1 MHESPSRVL
10 IVTQYFWPENFRV
23 NELVLELQ
31 SKGFDIEVLT
41 SSPNYPSGKL
51 FPDFVKNRKKYE
63 NYNGIVVHRVPQI
76 LRRSNKLSLA
86 LNYISFVINASIYSL
101 LKLRKRKFGVI
112 LGIQLSPIFSMIP
125 AIIYKKIFNLKLYFW
140 VLDIWPDSLYSGGIK
155 SSFLMKPIEKLCIYI
170 YSSADK
176 LFLSSKG
183 FEPRLEE
190 MGIDNS
196 KMFYLPQ
203 WIESDFTQEVL
214 LGSDEDIEV
223 KKLFSNWKDKVIFT
237 FTGNIGEAQDF
248 PSILKGIKNST
259 SIDKVIFLIIG
270 DGRYK
275 KELIRCIQE
284 EDLENNVFCLGEYP
298 VKYMPLFYYYST
310 FLFLS
315 LKNIPIFSYT
325 LPGKVQSYMSS
336 GKPVIA
342 MVNGETETVI
352 SDAKCGFCVDSGDFD
367 GFADVI
373 DECCK
378 IDFSLYKKMGI
389 SGKSYAYDNF
399 QLRSLIDKILE
410 NF

>member
-284 EDLENNVFCLGEYP
+284 EDLENNVFCL
-298 VKYMPLFYYYST
+298 F
-310 FLFLS
+310 
-315 LKNIPIFSYT
+315 
-325 LPGKVQSYMSS
+325 
-336 GKPVIA
+336 
-342 MVNGETETVI
+342 
-352 SDAKCGFCVDSGDFD
+352 
-367 GFADVI
+367 
-373 DECCK
+373 
-378 IDFSLYKKMGI
+378 
-389 SGKSYAYDNF
+389 
-399 QLRSLIDKILE
+399 
-410 NF
+410 